1 MAFLN
6 PGDDEI
12 IDRILLYEIE
22 SIQDMAKFN
31 VGVDAAS
38 FAFAII
44 ITTLQKGRNNGRTYY
59 LQAESREDCAQ
70 LVSQLSRLSKAAAK
84 RAETSHLFA
93 KIRVASRTAY
103 HSPYFQEG
111 TALLILAVSD
121 SPEPLKWQQF
131 LTYCLSTLQNFVT
144 SVLDAQYSAALTK
157 QDGSLTSL
165 GRLDA
170 TVNSLF
176 TFAFATELLFNI
188 FANFSKRFFRNGWN
202 WFDVIIVLVSLAG
215 QGLSSFPD
223 WLVKL
228 MRAFR
233 VIRLFGRVKALKTM
247 ITAVTASI
255 VPMMNAFV
263 ILIILLCICAC
274 RRRAARARG
283 RRLSLSS
290 ARGSETPPA
299 ADPASAQT
307 RSSACRS
314 SPPSP
319 PTTSASSP
327 APSSP
332 CSASPLATRGPP
344 PSSSCS
350 TTAT

>member
-1 MAFLN
+1 MVSYLCLLLSILAHHALSFSVWQKGRVVVTREMMAFLN

-121 SPEPLKWQQF
+121 SPRAIEVAAVSHLVSFNAAEFRYKRPRRPIFRRADQTGRLAHVLGAPGRHRQQPLH
-131 LTYCLSTLQNFVT
+131 LRLRHG
-144 SVLDAQYSAALTK
+144 AAL
-157 QDGSLTSL
+157 QHLRQL
-165 GRLDA
+165 LQALLPQRL
-170 TVNSLF
+170 
-176 TFAFATELLFNI
+176 ELV
-188 FANFSKRFFRNGWN
+188 RR
-202 WFDVIIVLVSLAG
+202 DHR
-215 QGLSSFPD
+215 P
-223 WLVKL
+223 
-228 MRAFR
+228 
-233 VIRLFGRVKALKTM
+233 RL
-247 ITAVTASI
+247 
-255 VPMMNAFV
+255 P
-263 ILIILLCICAC
+263 
-274 RRRAARARG
+274 RRAGLEQLSRLARQAHARLPRHPPLRPRQG
-283 RRLSLSS
+283 PQDHDHRRHRLHRPDDERLRHPHHPPLHLCVPPARRPS
-290 ARGSETPPA
+290 AR
-299 ADPASAQT
+299 
-307 RSSACRS
+307 
-314 SPPSP
+314 PSP
-319 PTTSASSP
+319 FPFFGARFGD
-327 APSSP
+327 A
-332 CSASPLATRGPP
+332 ARR
-344 PSSSCS
+344 
-350 TTAT
+350 